1 LETPGDAAERLVT
14 RSEIARR
21 AMVSRP
27 TVTTWAKRH
36 RDFPKPVNSG
46 DADYFSLASVIS
58 WLDQRQIPAKDLLPG
73 EVPGLTYGQRV
84 RRNWSVTSERSEA
97 RPPAPQGHDV
107 AHALDQL
114 LGSAAA
120 AVRKG
125 GGSQADYLMLLI
137 CLVFL
142 RNCADSEWRTIR
154 ETALRQDGTDP
165 GGLMQLI
172 AGLTDRALRARGIL
186 PGVQSVLERL
196 KPRSSTDLTT
206 VIILCDDL
214 GPDAMDSLFTRFSM
228 AAQLAEAS
236 YFTPAPVARLMA
248 TLAAK
253 DNTTRYSVYD
263 PYVRGG
269 ELGTAV
275 SDLPGTSSLT
285 VRGESPDPQALRMA
299 GMKLA
304 VHGIPAQLGST
315 YGGPPPG
322 PHARNAGFNV
332 VLTNPPF
339 NSPYLPG
346 GGADQRW
353 IFGPPPPSNANYAWL
368 QIAISSLAPGG
379 AASVLM
385 PLQATVTS
393 DEREHLIRSQMV
405 ERDTVA
411 AIISLPPRMF
421 SAANVAA
428 TLWLLRSPTDMPESV
443 LFVDARN
450 MTLQDAGH
458 AIPKALDREELHADG
473 HIKELQGGGLAA
485 RVSID
490 TIRLR
495 NYSLNPADYMGA
507 AIAPAPGHAMEAA
520 KHLRD
525 LERLRARLTR
535 LDAHVTKLQ
544 LLQRTGYDGDLP
556 PGWKLLPLTDVC
568 DIQPGPS
575 YSRLRAHEKAEN
587 ASVPVIASRH
597 LRGGRVVASRTKQVA
612 EDLAQRLAK
621 FRLTVNDILCV
632 RSGTMTAPALVEAE
646 QEGWLFDTNLLRLRV
661 KTGVIDP
668 RFLLGFLSLPSVLDW
683 IRNRSTGSAIAFI
696 TAENLGELEVP
707 IPPLAEQQ
715 AIASALQIFDEL
727 IAAHEYFAYAALDAR
742 TAISAQLIHGGLTLR

>member
-1 LETPGDAAERLVT
+1 
-14 RSEIARR
+14 
-21 AMVSRP
+21 M
-27 TVTTWAKRH
+27 
-36 RDFPKPVNSG
+36 
-46 DADYFSLASVIS
+46 IS

-84 RRNWSVTSERSEA
+84 RRNWSVTTERSDA
-97 RPPAPQGHDV
+97 RPQAPQGHDF
-107 AHALDQL
+107 AHVLDQL
-114 LGSAAA
+114 LGSPAA

-154 ETALRQDGTDP
+154 ETALRQDGTEPD
-165 GGLMQLI
+165 GLMRLI

-186 PGVQSVLERL
+186 PGVQSVLECL
-196 KPRSSTDLTT
+196 KPRSSTDLAT
-206 VIILCDDL
+206 VIILCDEL
-214 GPDAMDSLFTRFSM
+214 GPDAMDSLFMRFS
-228 AAQLAEAS
+228 AEAQLADAS

-253 DNTTRYSVYD
+253 DGTTRYSVYD

-275 SDLPGTSSLT
+275 SAFLGASSLT
-285 VRGESPDPQALRMA
+285 VRGESPDPHALRMA
-299 GMKLA
+299 GMNLA
-304 VHGIPAQLGST
+304 VHDIPAQFGNT
-315 YGGPPPG
+315 YGGPTPG
-322 PHARNAGFNV
+322 PHARNAGFNM

-346 GGADQRW
+346 GGAAQRW
-353 IFGPPPPSNANYAWL
+353 IFGPPPSGNANYAWL
-368 QIAISSLAPGG
+368 QIAISSLASDG

-405 ERDTVA
+405 ERGAVT

-421 SAANVAA
+421 STANVAA
-428 TLWLLRSPTDMPESV
+428 TLWLLRSPTDIPEGV
-443 LFVDARN
+443 LFADARH
-450 MTLQDAGH
+450 MTLPDAGH
-458 AIPKALDREELHADG
+458 AIRKALDRQELLADG
-473 HIKELQGGGLAA
+473 PVEELQGGGLAA

-490 TIRLR
+490 TIRQR
-495 NYSLNPADYMGA
+495 NYSLNPADYMDA
-507 AIAPAPGHAMEAA
+507 AIALDPGDAMEAA
-520 KHLRD
+520 KHLCD
-525 LERLRARLTR
+525 LEGLRARLTK
-535 LDAHVTKLQ
+535 LDAHILKLQ

-556 PGWKLLPLTDVC
+556 PGWKRLPLIDVC

-597 LRGGRVVASRTKQVA
+597 LRGGRVIASRAKQVA

-621 FRLTVNDILCV
+621 FRLTVNDLLCV

-646 QEGWLFDTNLLRLRV
+646 QEGWLFDTNLLRLRA
-661 KTGVIDP
+661 KTDAVDP
-668 RFLLGFLSLPSVLDW
+668 RFLLGFLSLPAVLDW

-715 AIASALQIFDEL
+715 TIASALQIFDEL
-727 IAAHEYFAYAALDAR
+727 IAAHEYFAYAASDAR
-742 TAISAQLIHGGLTLR
+742 TAISAQLIQGGLTLR